1 MSTHGD
7 FIDFRTFRGCS
18 SANPE
23 KGDFAP
29 LGQLTRKKV
38 TFGSLGMSHAGI
50 NVTFGRAVTRKKVTV
65 KQGN

>member
-1 MSTHGD
+1 M
-7 FIDFRTFRGCS
+7 F

-29 LGQLTRKKV
+29 FGQAYPEKSDLWLH
-38 TFGSLGMSHAGI
+38 GESHAGI
-50 NVTFGRAVTRKKVTV
+50 NVTFGKAVTRKKVTV

>member
-18 SANPE
+18 
-23 KGDFAP
+23 P
-29 LGQLTRKKV
+29 LTRKKVTLPRSVKLTRKKV
-38 TFGSLGMSHAGI
+38 TFGSMGMSHAGI